1 VRQLRQKIFDIKDAI
16 NANIPVISLFPQF
29 LKT

>member
-1 VRQLRQKIFDIKDAI
+1 MSAHGSSYIEDAI